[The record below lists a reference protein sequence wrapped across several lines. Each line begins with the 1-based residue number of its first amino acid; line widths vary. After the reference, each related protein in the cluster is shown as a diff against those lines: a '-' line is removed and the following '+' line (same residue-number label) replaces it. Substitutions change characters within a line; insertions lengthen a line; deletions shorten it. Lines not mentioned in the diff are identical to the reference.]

1 MTKEV
6 FTYLE
11 VLINSVTR
19 NCFINC
25 SGVILLLFK
34 LQKKTQKNFVYIFA
48 KRFVYYFY
56 CKLLLLSYEL
66 WLFAILHYQPF
77 PTFNTSEE
85 PSSLFPRWE
94 RYKKRFN
101 LLCAAIGVDNDPQ
114 KLSMLLTY
122 IGDEAY
128 ENL

>member
-1 MTKEV
+1 M
-6 FTYLE
+6 
-11 VLINSVTR
+11 
-19 NCFINC
+19 
-25 SGVILLLFK
+25 ILLLFK
-34 LQKKTQKNFVYIFA
+34 LQKKTKKKLCLHIR
-48 KRFVYYFY
+48 KRSFII
-56 CKLLLLSYEL
+56 LLQVIVIEL
-66 WLFAILHYQPF
+66 RVMAVRNLTLPTF

-122 IGDEAY
+122 IGDEAQARIQG
-128 ENL
+128 